1 LQISLLKENL
11 LEITKNNKKDDI
23 FKILNEEQLNFYT
36 EYNVFKQVNKY
47 LDNIYPNRNNFLF
60 YFIKFTNELIN

>member
-60 YFIKFTNELIN
+60 YFIKFTNEHIN

>member
-1 LQISLLKENL
+1 MQISLLKENL

>member
-1 LQISLLKENL
+1 MQISLLKENL

-60 YFIKFTNELIN
+60 YFIKFTNEHIN